1 MTDTETDLRRPSSAA
16 YHAGPWKTDMRMRQ
30 VHDANDKPTGQWMF
44 LHSFLYWSS
53 VEVIIRSEMRRTLLA
68 WWGCA
73 R

>member
-30 VHDANDKPTGQWMF
+30 VH
-44 LHSFLYWSS
+44 
-53 VEVIIRSEMRRTLLA
+53 EVIIRSEMRRTLLA